1 MSLKHYSVLK
11 GRAVDV
17 RQGSGSSPH
26 YQILVVDDTERYRIA
41 VNVESQDGSEV
52 LYYVD
57 PRFEHPMLPHL
68 EQLAPGLHAAP
79 SKPGGI
85 ALDFI
90 RGNLLQPQDM
100 VPLPVQASGP
110 DNDLNE
116 KIGTYAQRAMA
127 DEEASIYAFGEP
139 WGPEAR
145 KRDNYFGFLPGRGIH
160 DIHMNQ
166 GNPAGRFARDNGP
179 WQDGGLIFHFPRQ
192 KQWVAIFL
200 KFATQAW
207 HTDDR
212 TGDALE
218 LAGSGPP
225 SDAPGRNPG
234 VIPPVHVPTVD
245 MPDGLVRIVAAL
257 VNDTAS
263 PEREMVTLLNTSHE
277 DVSLD
282 SWALADRMKAKTPLA
297 GKIAAGNAQQFEV
310 KAPMALSNKGGI
322 ISLLDSRGVKVHG
335 VSYTREQAAR
345 PGMTI
350 AF

>member
-1 MSLKHYSVLK
+1 MPLKQYSVLK

-41 VNVESQDGSEV
+41 INVQSQDGSEV
-52 LYYVD
+52 LYHVD
-57 PRFEHPMLPHL
+57 PRFDHPML
-68 EQLAPGLHAAP
+68 EQLVELAPGLHP
-79 SKPGGI
+79 VPPRPGGI
-85 ALDFI
+85 ALDLI
-90 RGNLLQPQDM
+90 RSNLLQPQDM
-100 VPLPVQASGP
+100 VPLPVQAPGP

-127 DEEASIYAFGEP
+127 DEEAEIYAFGEP
-139 WGPEAR
+139 WGPEER

-166 GNPAGRFARDNGP
+166 GNPPGRFARDNGP
-179 WQDGGLIFHFPRQ
+179 WQDGGLVFRFPRQ
-192 KQWVAIFL
+192 DQWVAVFL

-225 SDAPGRNPG
+225 SDSSGRRPG
-234 VIPPVHVPTVD
+234 VIPPAHVPTVD
-245 MPDGLVRIVAAL
+245 LPDGLVRIVAAL

-263 PEREMVTLLNTSHE
+263 PERETVTLLNTSHE
-277 DVSLD
+277 DVGLD
-282 SWALADRMKAKTPLA
+282 RWALADRMKAKTPLSGRILA
-297 GKIAAGNAQQFEV
+297 GETLRVEV

-335 VSYTREQAAR
+335 VSYTREQASR

>member
-1 MSLKHYSVLK
+1 MPLKRYSVLK

-41 VNVESQDGSEV
+41 VNVRSQDGSEV
-52 LYYVD
+52 LYHVD
-57 PRFEHPMLPHL
+57 PRFEHPMR
-68 EQLAPGLHAAP
+68 EQLAELAPGLHPVP

-85 ALDFI
+85 ALDLI

-100 VPLPVQASGP
+100 VPLPIQAPGP

-127 DEEASIYAFGEP
+127 DEAAEIYAFGEP
-139 WGPEAR
+139 WGPEAK

-166 GNPAGRFARDNGP
+166 GNPPGRFAGDNGP
-179 WQDGGLIFHFPRQ
+179 WQDGGLIFRFPGQ
-192 KQWVAIFL
+192 NQWVAIFL
-200 KFATQAW
+200 KFTTQAW

-212 TGDALE
+212 TGNALE

-225 SDAPGRNPG
+225 SDTPVRNPG
-234 VIPPVHVPTVD
+234 VIPPVHQPTVD
-245 MPDGLVRIVAAL
+245 LPDGLLRIVAAL
-257 VNDTAS
+257 VNDMAS
-263 PEREMVTLLNTSHE
+263 PEQETVTLLNTSHE
-277 DVSLD
+277 DVSLEN
-282 SWALADRMKAKTPLA
+282 WALADRMKARTPLSGRIPA
-297 GKIAAGNAQQFEV
+297 GGPLQV
-310 KAPMALSNKGGI
+310 KVRQPMTLSNKGGI

-335 VSYTREQAAR
+335 VSYTREQAAM
-345 PGMTI
+345 PGVTI
-350 AF
+350 VF